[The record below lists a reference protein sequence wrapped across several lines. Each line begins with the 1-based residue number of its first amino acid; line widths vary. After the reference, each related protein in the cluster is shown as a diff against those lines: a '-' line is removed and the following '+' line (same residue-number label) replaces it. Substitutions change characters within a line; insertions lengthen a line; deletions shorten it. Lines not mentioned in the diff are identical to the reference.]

1 LIPAWHSLSGGGL
14 REYHAEGGARIKILQ
29 GQFLLL
35 DSTRMASTSKARRN
49 FMPWVALAFS
59 ILSLACNVALFVGT
73 PQQAA
78 LPWLSIF
85 FAVAALFFLIVG
97 LTRAFD
103 RQTIYRGKTLSIV
116 VSVFVLIIVSF
127 IGFLSIRTREL
138 PSAASAP
145 QVGQRVPDFT
155 LTDTS
160 GKPVSLGQL
169 LEASPLI
176 HAAPPKAVL
185 LIFYRGYW

>member
-1 LIPAWHSLSGGGL
+1 MVGIG
-14 REYHAEGGARIKILQ
+14 K
-29 GQFLLL
+29 
-35 DSTRMASTSKARRN
+35 TRRN
-49 FMPWVALAFS
+49 FMPWVALVFA
-59 ILSLACNVALFVGT
+59 ILSLACNVALFVGS
-73 PQQAA
+73 PQQAV

-85 FAVAALFFLIVG
+85 FAVVALFFLVIG

-103 RQTIYRGKTLSIV
+103 RKTIYSGKTLGIV

-169 LEASPLI
+169 LEVPPLT
-176 HAAPPKAVL
+176 HATAPKAVL

>member
-1 LIPAWHSLSGGGL
+1 
-14 REYHAEGGARIKILQ
+14 
-29 GQFLLL
+29 
-35 DSTRMASTSKARRN
+35 MAGIGKTRRN
-49 FMPWVALAFS
+49 FMPWVALVFA
-59 ILSLACNVALFVGT
+59 ILSLACNVALFVGS
-73 PQQAA
+73 PQQAV

-85 FAVAALFFLIVG
+85 FAVVALFFLVVG

-103 RQTIYRGKTLSIV
+103 RQKIYGGKTLSIV
-116 VSVFVLIIVSF
+116 VSVFTLIIVSF

-145 QVGQRVPDFT
+145 QVGQRAPDFT

-169 LEASPLI
+169 VEVSPFS
-176 HAAPPKAVL
+176 HAAAPKAVL